1 MNSLSSISLLSFD
14 EDEAETLS
22 EWARGLDWV
31 HWLMDSV
38 RQRVP
43 HLAFVSPGGT
53 RGEIS
58 EAWDRFA
65 ETVWPEIVGPVLAE
79 AWRAA
84 GEGRVEALIACDE
97 KLNSA
102 LVSPAREASVEA
114 GRRLLRTTRGA
125 RYQGVLGKYRVR
137 VDEGDLEPHAAVVW
151 AVTGGFF
158 QLGMASV
165 IAEYLHLEWDTA
177 TRHLS
182 DRHGPLGKHGIAGL
196 TSRMVHETSV
206 GLRIQPRKNA
216 GH

>member
-1 MNSLSSISLLSFD
+1 MNSLPSISLLSFD

-43 HLAFVSPGGT
+43 HVAFVSPGGA
-53 RGEIS
+53 REEIS
-58 EAWDRFA
+58 MVWDEFA
-65 ETVWPEIVGPVLAE
+65 ETDWRSAVGPVLAE
-79 AWRAA
+79 AWHAA
-84 GEGRVEALIACDE
+84 HEGNVDQLVACDA
-97 KLNSA
+97 KLGDA
-102 LVSPAREASVEA
+102 LAPVSRQASEEA

-137 VDEGDLEPHAAVVW
+137 VEETDSGCHAAVVW
-151 AVTGGFF
+151 AATGCFF
-158 QLGMASV
+158 QLGLASV

-177 TRHLS
+177 TRHLT

-196 TSRMVHETSV
+196 TSRMLHEHAQRRG
-206 GLRIQPRKNA
+206 GLRVER
-216 GH
+216 